1 MPSFNDRSLEND
13 EIVLNL
19 GGITFTPNL
28 TTEDRVSFTDK
39 QMETNRQIDELK
51 REINGLT
58 KKMNENNE
66 VNNCNVKS
74 RKNLR

>member
-58 KKMNENNE
+58 KKMNENKE

-74 RKNLR
+74 RKNFC